1 MLGPVRPAPGAAIP
15 EERLTPWQRVA
26 RAEDARV
33 LGDGTLARAL
43 ADADAGLRRRAALAV
58 GRLQDSLGTALLLPL
73 LGDPD
78 AEVRREAVFAL
89 GQIGLARPGGPGR
102 AAEARPALEQLLRDT
117 DPATAELALEA
128 LGKLGDRAAT
138 PLVAGFLG
146 HPGAA
151 LRGAAAL
158 ALWRLA
164 DSTALDALLFR
175 LDDGDAGVRWRALY
189 ALERIVAPERVVLL
203 AALHADDEDPLVRAY
218 AVRTMGRQRSPEGT
232 AYVLQKLADPDV
244 GVAANAMRALVLI
257 ADSTCGGCLPAFTG
271 ALGEISCVR
280 SHRRFIVS
288 GNGFACGVIGMRC
301 QCRNYG
307 VLVVRKR

>member
-89 GQIGLARPGGPGR
+89 GQIGLAHPAGPGR
-102 AAEARPALEQLLRDT
+102 PAAARKAIETLAADA

-138 PLVAGFLG
+138 PFVVARLG
-146 HPGAA
+146 HPEAA
-151 LRGAAAL
+151 LRGAYVSDAAGIIERFFQERTIAAL
-158 ALWRLA
+158 SVGPA
-164 DSTALDALLFR
+164 DFR
-175 LDDGDAGVRWRALY
+175 A
-189 ALERIVAPERVVLL
+189 ALEL
-203 AALHADDEDPLVRAY
+203 ATAAAGARA
-218 AVRTMGRQRSPEGT
+218 
-232 AYVLQKLADPDV
+232 
-244 GVAANAMRALVLI
+244 
-257 ADSTCGGCLPAFTG
+257 
-271 ALGEISCVR
+271 
-280 SHRRFIVS
+280 
-288 GNGFACGVIGMRC
+288 
-301 QCRNYG
+301 
-307 VLVVRKR
+307 